1 MNINS
6 VNLNSYNSSYF
17 LQQKDVSFG
26 AKYICPVEVLQK
38 KWFSNEYKPMKAML
52 VEFDLKSKEDIA
64 VLKKLKDRWSGFA
77 SSIYSDVVIN
87 KCADSVYAV
96 TKQNDSFEKLQPRKI
111 LGLAE
116 VFRIT
121 RDKIS
126 LEYLQV
132 KPKYAYDED
141 KFRGL
146 KGIGG
151 ALVRFLKSQDD
162 IKKIQVNPTY
172 SAMDFYV
179 KKGFNVSC
187 YDNLLDESLLIWEK

>member
-1 MNINS
+1 MNINP
-6 VNLNSYNSSYF
+6 VNLNSYNSSHF
-17 LQQKDVSFG
+17 LQKNDVSFG

-87 KCADSVYAV
+87 KRADSVYAV
-96 TKQNDSFEKLQPRKI
+96 TKQMDSFENLLPRKI

-126 LEYLQV
+126 LEYIQV

-141 KFRGL
+141 NFRGL

-151 ALVRFLKSQDD
+151 ALVNFLKSSENV
-162 IKKIQVNPTY
+162 KKIQVNPTY